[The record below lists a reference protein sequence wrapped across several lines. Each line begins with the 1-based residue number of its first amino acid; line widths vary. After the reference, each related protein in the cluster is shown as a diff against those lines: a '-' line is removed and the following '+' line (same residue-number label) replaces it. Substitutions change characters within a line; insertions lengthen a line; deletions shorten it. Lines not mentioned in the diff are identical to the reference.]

1 MSDTPNLE
9 ALLGDNPQRRKTGA
23 PNRWSPEVTAARR
36 AEQMRRAVEV
46 ERLAKMALAR
56 LHPDEYDALHK
67 QAKARVLAER
77 GPLPGDEVS
86 DG

>member
-1 MSDTPNLE
+1 MSDAPNLD
-9 ALLGDNPQRRKTGA
+9 ALLGENPRRRGA
-23 PNRWSPEVTAARR
+23 GPAPRWSPEVTAARR